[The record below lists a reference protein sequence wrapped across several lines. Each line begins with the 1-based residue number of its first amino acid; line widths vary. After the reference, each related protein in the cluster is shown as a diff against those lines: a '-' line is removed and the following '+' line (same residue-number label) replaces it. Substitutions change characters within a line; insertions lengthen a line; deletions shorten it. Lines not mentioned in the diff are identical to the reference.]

1 MENAGRGATPRAHAA
16 PRAMQAAIEAL
27 LGDIGV
33 FSRVGIRTHPLR
45 PYQIAPVEAVLHSV
59 REGQGHQFA
68 WVFSRQAGKDET
80 KAQLY
85 AFLLAHFQLAGG
97 QIVEANPTFKPQC
110 LTAKQRLLDRAR
122 SCVLT
127 RRAVG
132 QEGYKVRLGNA
143 RVVYLSAEPNANVR
157 GETASLLLVCN
168 EMQDVGASKWE
179 SEFVPMAAST
189 NATRLYVGTVKT
201 SKTLLAQKIRALRA
215 MEARDGIKRVFL
227 IDWQQVARDNPAYGR
242 FVEEEIRTKGI
253 DHPSIMTE
261 FRLIEIDAEGGL
273 FPPRRRALMRG
284 DHARQTSPE
293 AGTVYA
299 ALLDV
304 GGEDEARE
312 RGLGGAGGPNDA
324 TYTCCHIVA
333 VDLAGLHDPLVGRPA
348 YRVVHTR
355 TWHGTRVTAL
365 LAQLRAFL
373 EPWQPRVHRRRCD
386 GRGAG
391 VGVVSCRRSGGVR

>member
-1 MENAGRGATPRAHAA
+1 
-16 PRAMQAAIEAL
+16 MQAAIEAL

-45 PYQIAPVEAVLHSV
+45 PYQIAPVEAVLRSV

-168 EMQDVGASKWE
+168 EMQDVGAVEVGIRVRADGGVHQRHAPVRGHGQDLENAAGAEDSGAAGDG
-179 SEFVPMAAST
+179 SAGRHTAGVPD
-189 NATRLYVGTVKT
+189 RL
-201 SKTLLAQKIRALRA
+201 
-215 MEARDGIKRVFL
+215 
-227 IDWQQVARDNPAYGR
+227 GR
-242 FVEEEIRTKGI
+242 
-253 DHPSIMTE
+253 
-261 FRLIEIDAEGGL
+261 
-273 FPPRRRALMRG
+273 
-284 DHARQTSPE
+284 
-293 AGTVYA
+293 
-299 ALLDV
+299 
-304 GGEDEARE
+304 
-312 RGLGGAGGPNDA
+312 GGA
-324 TYTCCHIVA
+324 
-333 VDLAGLHDPLVGRPA
+333 
-348 YRVVHTR
+348 
-355 TWHGTRVTAL
+355 
-365 LAQLRAFL
+365 
-373 EPWQPRVHRRRCD
+373 
-386 GRGAG
+386 
-391 VGVVSCRRSGGVR
+391 